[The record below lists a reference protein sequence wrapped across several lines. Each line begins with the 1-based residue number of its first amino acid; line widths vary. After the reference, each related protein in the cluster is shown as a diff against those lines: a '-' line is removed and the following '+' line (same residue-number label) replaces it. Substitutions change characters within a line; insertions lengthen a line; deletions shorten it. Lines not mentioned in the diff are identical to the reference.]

1 VLINQLPMEAL
12 MIKASK
18 IVLIALVGG
27 LAACSDSTA
36 PNAQHQDRND
46 LSGQGSTAQL
56 TSNDTLRFGITI
68 DPSKV
73 TQFPL
78 GAGNYIVFPAQSLC
92 DPYTS
97 TYGQTEWDKPCTVA
111 TSKFTVSVK
120 AWLDGSGNPH
130 LDFNPGIR
138 FVPTLDPAGWVNMS
152 FTDSYAALNPWYNI
166 LYCPTVGAPCINEAM
181 SDPTMATITDPLS
194 GRLTRRIKHFSG
206 YMVGAGDAVTQVG
219 TDWNSRSFNLSA
231 KGPGAASSLN
241 RTPRSGVLGPQSG
254 VLGQL
259 HEAARKAA
267 GYMLASG

>member
-1 VLINQLPMEAL
+1 MEAL

-18 IVLIALVGG
+18 TVLIALVAG

-36 PNAQHQDRND
+36 PNVQHQDRTD

-68 DPSKV
+68 DPNKV

-78 GAGNYIVFPAQSLC
+78 GSGNYIVFPAQSLC

-97 TYGQTEWDKPCTVA
+97 TYGQTEWDKPCAVA

-166 LYCPTVGAPCINEAM
+166 LYCPTVGSTCINEAL
-181 SDPTMATITDPLS
+181 SDPTMATITDPLT

-206 YMVGAGDAVTQVG
+206 YMVGAGDAS
-219 TDWNSRSFNLSA
+219 TDAPNVYTRSFNLSA
-231 KGPGAASSLN
+231 KGPTAGSLN
-241 RTPRSGVLGPQSG
+241 RAFKSGVKGQQSG
-254 VLGQL
+254 VLGRL
-259 HEAARKAA
+259 HQAARKAA